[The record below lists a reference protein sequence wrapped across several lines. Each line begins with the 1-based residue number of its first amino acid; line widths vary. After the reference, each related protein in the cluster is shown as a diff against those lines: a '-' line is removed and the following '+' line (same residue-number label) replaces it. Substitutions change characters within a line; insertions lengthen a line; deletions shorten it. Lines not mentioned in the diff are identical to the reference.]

1 MKKLFIVT
9 LLLVGMTSFAQNKED
24 GSRKLQRANMEKIT
38 PEERTAKRI
47 EKMTK
52 DLNLGAK
59 QQEKLQQLFTEQEA
73 TRATQKTEMK
83 KKREQAKEKMDEQ
96 KQKMDEKINA
106 ILTPEQAAKW
116 KSNQEKIKEKMQQ
129 RRIKKQGDPGME

>member
-1 MKKLFIVT
+1 
-9 LLLVGMTSFAQNKED
+9 
-24 GSRKLQRANMEKIT
+24 
-38 PEERTAKRI
+38 
-47 EKMTK
+47 
-52 DLNLGAK
+52 
-59 QQEKLQQLFTEQEA
+59 
-73 TRATQKTEMK
+73 MK